1 MDNDEEINV
10 YLDGVFHIFPK
21 SDTKLVKLFSDRTA
35 RVIVNY
41 ALKTY
46 EGFVS
51 PKTARK
57 LDGYAAQEKAAKWL
71 ADAVAEEEV
80 ENNFKQVIDS
90 RERLMNWKSNPRIR
104 QTCE

>member
-10 YLDGVFHIFPK
+10 YVEGVIHVFPK
-21 SDTKLVKLFSDRTA
+21 SDTKLVELFSDRTA

-57 LDGYAAQEKAAKWL
+57 LDGYAAQERSVRLL
-71 ADAVAEEEV
+71 ADAVAEQEV
-80 ENNFKQVIDS
+80 ENDFKQVIDY
-90 RERLMNWKSNPRIR
+90 REKLMNFKSMSKPQ
-104 QTCE
+104 QTPK